1 MGEKTLRRCW
11 RFRKKP
17 ALHNVIF
24 FYCIIFKRDKE
35 LCAVFGLKTSLYLH
49 IMQCL
54 SEAPSAVFAH
64 TGKNLFH
71 LQPKPV
77 THCWP
82 TKAVTSN
89 RPQEANTWQNSISKY
104 CNTFSLNVSH
114 NFSLSFFFCALFGN
128 CQSVLRVSSAVMCAL
143 ICIAISHHCF
153 IPFGL
158 SIVLMPSV
166 ISLIYSGW
174 KHIFKAYLVFT
185 LFKAYQCPC

>member
-11 RFRKKP
+11 RFWKKP

-114 NFSLSFFFCALFGN
+114 NFFILLFFLCTVWKLPKCLKGKFSCNVFINMYCDFSPLFYSFRFVYCSYAFCD
-128 CQSVLRVSSAVMCAL
+128 
-143 ICIAISHHCF
+143 
-153 IPFGL
+153 
-158 SIVLMPSV
+158 
-166 ISLIYSGW
+166 
-174 KHIFKAYLVFT
+174 FT
-185 LFKAYQCPC
+185 NLQWLKTYF